1 MKRHILFIV
10 FCASLASSSV
20 FAQDDL
26 LDKIKL
32 LEQQIQEL
40 KILKEQQSITALK
53 FADCMKAIDREKFC
67 SCTSN
72 NLPSEVGFEQYVH
85 TILTPREKLGYDG
98 MNVEQKKVVDATIA
112 VREKC
117 IERGFFK

>member
-1 MKRHILFIV
+1 MHRVILVMLCISLS
-10 FCASLASSSV
+10 ASAA
-20 FAQDDL
+20 FGQDDVME
-26 LDKIKL
+26 KIRL

-40 KILKEQQSITALK
+40 KLLKEQQSITAQK
-53 FADCMKAIDREKFC
+53 FTDCMRAVDRDKFC
-67 SCTSN
+67 TCVGN
-72 NLPSEVGFEQYVH
+72 NLPREIGFEQYVH
-85 TILTPREKLGYDG
+85 TLLTPREKLGYDS